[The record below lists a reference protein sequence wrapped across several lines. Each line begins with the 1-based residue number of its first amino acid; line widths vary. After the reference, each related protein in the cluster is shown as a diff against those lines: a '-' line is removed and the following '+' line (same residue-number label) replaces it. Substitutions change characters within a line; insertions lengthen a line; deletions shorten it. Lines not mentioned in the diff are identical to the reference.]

1 MKTSIPKLPTCDVL
15 VYKYGC
21 RLDADCLPEV
31 NEQIALARKLYN
43 DLVANMRQAVDARS
57 ARELELG
64 GEPALAVKSRIN
76 ELSEAFDAARRA
88 NDDLGMTAAA
98 QARRSQWG
106 ALNDVLK
113 NVRATHKAELR
124 SFLSGIGKNST
135 CSTYQIRSD
144 YVAKGLG
151 WATANQVLDSAL
163 QAFQSTI
170 KKGHAPR
177 FAIGAEITRDTLSL
191 QFTTAGGVDANALLS
206 GDHNEFKLTAPD
218 KGYGRRCYG
227 SFSMRM
233 GAAKAKAW
241 ATGTWQAHR
250 PVPEGAFVAGV
261 TLVREK
267 VGTKFAWNIQLLLK
281 LATPKT
287 APTNKDRR
295 PLAAIHLGWS
305 ADSSGRRIGAI
316 SSASD
321 AGLATLIQLPAGIEQ
336 QLERASEIT
345 SSRNNARDA
354 IVSVLKAVAAEHTVG
369 WPEELQEE
377 FKALRRL
384 PAQHIAA
391 SRLHRFWWMLHNAD
405 IVNEAL
411 TPFTLWRQK
420 DRLDHQAEVGMAR
433 GARNRRKD
441 FYRTLALRQCQQ
453 YEAIVLDRPDLKDA
467 ALKVDETT
475 GKRNEL
481 GPKARSGRVVAAL
494 HEYIAAL
501 SWAAARCR
509 TTLIEVDGSTAS
521 VCSNCGAVG
530 LTTVD
535 DTQHQQQECPSCG
548 AIHDR
553 KCNAA
558 AVVYQHMC
566 GHIDELAVQAAE
578 QAAERAASQVDQKR
592 MRLMK
597 LQEGRR
603 QRIAQ
608 HANPERRAVDA

>member
-1 MKTSIPKLPTCDVL
+1 MKTSIPNLPTGDVL

-21 RLDADCLPEV
+21 RLDVDCLPVV
-31 NEQIALARKLYN
+31 NEQISLARKLYN

-57 ARELELG
+57 ERELELC
-64 GEPALAVKSRIN
+64 GEPALAVKRRIN
-76 ELSEAFDAARRA
+76 DLNAAFDAARAA
-88 NDDLGMTAAA
+88 NDEVEMKAVAE
-98 QARRSQWG
+98 ARRSEWKV
-106 ALNDVLK
+106 LSDVLK
-113 NVRATHKAELR
+113 TVRSTHKVELR
-124 SFLSGIGKNST
+124 AYLSGIGKNST
-135 CSTYQIRSD
+135 CSTYQIRSA
-144 YVAKGLG
+144 YVAQGLG

-170 KKGHAPR
+170 KKGQAPR

-250 PVPEGAFVAGV
+250 PVPDGAFVAGV

-281 LATPKT
+281 LATPRT

-321 AGLATLIQLPAGIEQ
+321 AGLASLIQLPASIEP
-336 QLERASEIT
+336 QLERASEIKA
-345 SSRNNARDA
+345 RRGMARDA
-354 IVSVLKAVAAEHTVG
+354 IVTVLKAIEPGNMGG
-369 WPEELQEE
+369 WPEELQVE

-411 TPFTLWRQK
+411 TPFSLWRQK
-420 DRLDHQAEVGMAR
+420 DRLDHQAEVGLAR
-433 GARNRRKD
+433 SARNQRKD

-453 YEAIVLDRPDLKDA
+453 YEAIVLDMPNLQDA
-467 ALKVDETT
+467 AQKVDEKT
-475 GKRNEL
+475 GERNAL
-481 GPKARSGRVVAAL
+481 GRSARSGRVVAAL

-501 SWAAARCR
+501 SWAAARCQ

-521 VCSNCGAVG
+521 VCSSCGAVG

-548 AIHDR
+548 SIHDR

-578 QAAERAASQVDQKR
+578 QAAERAASQAEQKR

-597 LQEGRR
+597 VQESRR
-603 QRIAQ
+603 QRIASE
-608 HANPERRAVDA
+608 NPEQRALEA